1 MKAPLAPGALFS
13 FSCGRARPHCLRYML
28 GRRRSFLR
36 GGEITLRQDLLLAML
51 THPAEALAQLLREK
65 SRLHEGDEVVAPL

>member
-1 MKAPLAPGALFS
+1 
-13 FSCGRARPHCLRYML
+13 ML